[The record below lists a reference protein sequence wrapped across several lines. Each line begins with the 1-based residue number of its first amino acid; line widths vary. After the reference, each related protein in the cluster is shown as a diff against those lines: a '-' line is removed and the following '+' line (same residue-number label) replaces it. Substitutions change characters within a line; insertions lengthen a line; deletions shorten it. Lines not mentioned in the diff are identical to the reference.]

1 MPNSLKVVPIGIFLS
16 CSVLL
21 LISISNPGSDEA
33 AVSLPRKSAQGAGR
47 IEEIEKGGKVG
58 KAEKL
63 VLSGPVLVAPAPAY
77 SAEISGPEFSAPPL
91 APDVYASAHAD
102 QVETPVETPAGE
114 ATEPLAETPD
124 SEGPPADDDASKIPP
139 PVRLP
144 KVEPEPKPEPKRELT
159 AAMTALRDR
168 VRKTL
173 NDHRRALLNTRENT
187 ATEMMLACLPYGC
200 KTEVH
205 LGGSNGKRIN
215 GITLLCWNYPCAG
228 YEPLALSEGRI
239 AARIGYGLQ
248 EHPSQLLAT
257 LALARVRP
265 NYPIRVGEDVRTVAD
280 LVEHEKL
287 GCRSGT
293 DLSLKLIGLAHFV
306 KEPSWKN
313 DLGEQ
318 WSHERIVREELA
330 KPVVG
335 APDGGT
341 TRLLGLG
348 YAIFRRGK
356 RKQPIEGQYARAQK
370 YLNEFQDFALSHQNA
385 DGSWGPQ
392 FIAAKST
399 SRNPAVQLRATGC
412 VLQWLAVSM
421 PDDRLEDPRVVR
433 AVAFADRLLG
443 SGRYRQKARSL
454 STREIGSVMRTLH
467 ALALYDERYFQ
478 PADPAPQPPAAET
491 PRATAEKP
499 AGKRSR

>member
-1 MPNSLKVVPIGIFLS
+1 MMPNSLKVVPIGIFVS

-21 LISISNPGSDEA
+21 LISLSHSGSDEA
-33 AVSLPRKSAQGAGR
+33 AVSDARQPPTAA
-47 IEEIEKGGKVG
+47 EKAEKVE
-58 KAEKL
+58 KVEKL

-77 SAEISGPEFSAPPL
+77 SAELGAPELPAPPL
-91 APDVYASAHAD
+91 TPDAD
-102 QVETPVETPAGE
+102 GPSQADRMETPAEADFQQPGEE
-114 ATEPLAETPD
+114 ATEPPAETPD
-124 SEGPPADDDASKIPP
+124 SKGPTSDDASNIPP

-144 KVEPEPKPEPKRELT
+144 KVEPEPEPKRELT

-187 ATEMMLACLPYGC
+187 ATEMMFACLPYGC
-200 KTEVH
+200 RTEVL
-205 LGGSNGKRIN
+205 LGGSNGKKIN
-215 GITLLCWNYPCAG
+215 GVTCLCWNYPCAG

-265 NYPIRVGEDVRTVAD
+265 GYPIRVGEDIRTVAD

-293 DLSLKLIGLAHFV
+293 DLSLKLIALAHFV
-306 KEPSWKN
+306 NEPSWQN
-313 DLGEQ
+313 DLGQQ
-318 WSHERIVREELA
+318 WSLERIVGEELA
-330 KPVVG
+330 LPVVG

-348 YAIFRRGK
+348 YAIFRRQK

-370 YLNEFQDFALSHQNA
+370 YLNEFQDFALLHQNA
-385 DGSWGPQ
+385 DGSWGPY

-399 SRNPAVQLRATGC
+399 SSNPATQLRATGC
-412 VLQWLAVSM
+412 VLQWLALSM
-421 PDDRLEDPRVVR
+421 PDDRLEDPGVVR
-433 AVAFADRLLG
+433 AVAFVDRLLG
-443 SGRYRQKARSL
+443 SGRYRQNARSL
-454 STREIGSVMRTLH
+454 STREIGSVMRALH

-491 PRATAEKP
+491 PQTTAKKTS
-499 AGKRSR
+499 AKQNR